1 MKSMNCK
8 PDLYHSTVPKTACI
22 DIGQLL
28 SSIPASPSLHSEV
41 FKVDDKLI
49 ADIYSV
55 VDKIL
60 HAPPLYAW
68 FDSNY
73 RTVEQTFT
81 IQVVDDIA
89 YVDVIADC
97 TVAVNRYKI
106 KDFITQRIS
115 NRPLCL
121 LVQEANRHDKTIQSI
136 FQCLVGARVEAKE
149 SA

>member
-8 PDLYHSTVPKTACI
+8 PDLYHSTIPKTACI

-81 IQVVDDIA
+81 IQVIDGIA
-89 YVDVIADC
+89 YVDVIADF

-106 KDFITQRIS
+106 KDFITQLPTGRWE
-115 NRPLCL
+115 PDL
-121 LVQEANRHDKTIQSI
+121 EAIKNIKIYYDVFS
-136 FQCLVGARVEAKE
+136 
-149 SA
+149 

>member
-8 PDLYHSTVPKTACI
+8 PDLYHSTFPKTACI

-28 SSIPASPSLHSEV
+28 SSIPASPSLHSEL
-41 FKVDDKLI
+41 FKVDDTLI
-49 ADIYSV
+49 AEIYNV
-55 VDKIL
+55 VEKIL
-60 HAPPLYAW
+60 RNPPLYAW

-73 RTVEQTFT
+73 RTAERTFT

-106 KDFITQRIS
+106 KDFITQLPTGRWSLI
-115 NRPLCL
+115 
-121 LVQEANRHDKTIQSI
+121 
-136 FQCLVGARVEAKE
+136 
-149 SA
+149 

>member
-28 SSIPASPSLHSEV
+28 ASIPDPPSLHSEL
-41 FKVDDKLI
+41 FKVDDNLI
-49 ADIYSV
+49 AEIYNV
-55 VDKIL
+55 VEKIL
-60 HAPPLYAW
+60 RNPPLYAW

-73 RTVEQTFT
+73 RTAERTFT

-97 TVAVNRYKI
+97 TVAVNRYEI
-106 KDFITQRIS
+106 KDFITQLPTGRWE
-115 NRPLCL
+115 PDL
-121 LVQEANRHDKTIQSI
+121 EAIKNIKIYYDVFS
-136 FQCLVGARVEAKE
+136 
-149 SA
+149 

>member
-28 SSIPASPSLHSEV
+28 ASIPDPPSLHSEL
-41 FKVDDKLI
+41 FKVDDNLI
-49 ADIYSV
+49 EEIYNV
-55 VDKIL
+55 VEKIL
-60 HAPPLYAW
+60 RNPPLYAW

-73 RTVEQTFT
+73 RTAERTFT

-106 KDFITQRIS
+106 KDFITQLPTGRWE
-115 NRPLCL
+115 P
-121 LVQEANRHDKTIQSI
+121 D
-136 FQCLVGARVEAKE
+136 VEAIKNIKIYYDVY
-149 SA
+149 S